1 MGTGSKKKINCCVEY
16 DLMFQLGGGVGRY
29 MGTGSKKK
37 INWKLGEDILGKM
50 WTGIRQNNGIM
61 VAVLLSH

>member
-1 MGTGSKKKINCCVEY
+1 
-16 DLMFQLGGGVGRY
+16 MFQLGGGVGRY